1 MDIKNITVIDI
12 DINMKDYPEHEEL
25 IEILT
30 EMQDCYQLLTY
41 ATSDEYV
48 DLYNRMDQEVGL

>member
-1 MDIKNITVIDI
+1 MDTKNITVIDM

-41 ATSDEYV
+41 ATSDDE
-48 DLYNRMDQEVGL
+48 MEVIPSGGK

>member
-1 MDIKNITVIDI
+1 MDTKNITVIDM

-30 EMQDCYQLLTY
+30 EMQDCYQLMQQVMKLT
-41 ATSDEYV
+41 
-48 DLYNRMDQEVGL
+48 EVGL

>member
-1 MDIKNITVIDI
+1 MDTKNITVIDM

-41 ATSDEYV
+41 ATSDE
-48 DLYNRMDQEVGL
+48 EVGL